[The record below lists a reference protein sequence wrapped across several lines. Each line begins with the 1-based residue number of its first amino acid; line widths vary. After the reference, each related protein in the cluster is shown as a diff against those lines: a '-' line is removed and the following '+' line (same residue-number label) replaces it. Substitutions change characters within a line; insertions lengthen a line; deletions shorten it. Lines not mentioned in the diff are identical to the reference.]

1 MSDLN
6 ESMRPQAAV
15 PKGLALGI
23 ITYTGMVYKAMFERR
38 ELSFRRLTFCR
49 FSLYFENPSLG
60 PRIHLHKVQGE
71 KEDKQ
76 R

>member
-6 ESMRPQAAV
+6 ESMRPQAAA
-15 PKGLALGI
+15 PNGFALGI
-23 ITYTGMVYKAMFERR
+23 ITFRGMVYRVIFERR
-38 ELSFRRLTFCR
+38 ELSVRRLTFCR
-49 FSLYFENPSLG
+49 FSLLLENPSLG